1 MTTHVQ
7 QNHGRDGTPCRP
19 PTDDVDSINAELQLA
34 AKRGQHG
41 VPSLPTRKT
50 LPHEPPLSLPDGA
63 IWFITIC
70 CRQRGRNQFAHESS
84 AAKLF
89 SSALLFHQKGRW
101 FIHLLLLMPDHL
113 HALLSFPQHEQM
125 TRVVRA
131 WKRFQATHHGVCWQ
145 RDFFDH
151 RLRSDESFEEKAN
164 YIRMNPVR
172 ADLVAAPADWPY
184 VLGFDGRDGTPLPS
198 ASEVGRALTAN
209 LVPDVDRAPDGTECR
224 PYQVRAE
231 L

>member
-50 LPHEPPLSLPDGA
+50 LPHEPPLSLPAGA

-89 SSALLFHQKGRW
+89 SSALFFHQKGRW
-101 FIHLLLLMPDHL
+101 FIHLLVLMPDHL

-131 WKRFQATHHGVCWQ
+131 WKKYQATHHGIVWQ

-151 RLRSDESFEEKAN
+151 RLRHDESFEEKAN

-184 VLGFDGRDGTPLPS
+184 VLGFDGRDGTPLLS
-198 ASEVGRALTAN
+198 VHDLDKHTA
-209 LVPDVDRAPDGTECR
+209 DGTECR
-224 PYQVRAE
+224 PYRK
-231 L
+231 

>member
-1 MTTHVQ
+1 M
-7 QNHGRDGTPCRP
+7 
-19 PTDDVDSINAELQLA
+19 DDVDSINAELQLA
-34 AKRGQHG
+34 AKSGQHG

-63 IWFITIC
+63 VWFITIC
-70 CRQRGRNQFAHESS
+70 CRKRGRNQLAHEST

-89 SSALLFHQKGRW
+89 SSALFFHQKGRW

-131 WKRFQATHHGVCWQ
+131 WKKFQATDHGICWQ

-151 RLRSDESFEEKAN
+151 RLRSDESFEGKRD
-164 YIRMNPVR
+164 YIRMNPIR
-172 ADLVAAPADWPY
+172 AGLVSSAEDWPY
-184 VLGFDGRDGTPLPS
+184 VLAFDGRDVTPLPS
-198 ASEVGRALTAN
+198 VADVSRPPTAS

-231 L
+231 P

>member
-1 MTTHVQ
+1 M
-7 QNHGRDGTPCRP
+7 
-19 PTDDVDSINAELQLA
+19 DDVDSINAELQLA
-34 AKRGQHG
+34 AKSGQHG

-63 IWFITIC
+63 VWFITIC
-70 CRQRGRNQFAHESS
+70 CRKRGRNQLADEST

-89 SSALLFHQKGRW
+89 SSALFFHQKGRW

-131 WKRFQATHHGVCWQ
+131 WKKFQATDHGICWQ

-151 RLRSDESFEEKAN
+151 RLRSDESFEGKRD
-164 YIRMNPVR
+164 YIRMNPIR
-172 ADLVAAPADWPY
+172 AGLVSSAEDWPY
-184 VLGFDGRDGTPLPS
+184 VLAFDGRDGTPLPS
-198 ASEVGRALTAN
+198 VADVSRPPTAS

-231 L
+231 P

>member
-1 MTTHVQ
+1 MKARSQ

-19 PTDDVDSINAELQLA
+19 SIDDLDSTNVQLQLA
-34 AKRGQHG
+34 AQRGRHG

-50 LPHEPPLSLPDGA
+50 LPHDPPLSLSDGA

-70 CRQRGRNQFAHESS
+70 CRERCGTQLTHAST
-84 AAKLF
+84 AAKLLN
-89 SSALLFHQKGRW
+89 SALFFHKKGRW
-101 FIHLLLLMPDHL
+101 FIRLLLLMPDHL
-113 HALLSFPQHEQM
+113 HALLGFPQHEQM

-131 WKRFQATHHGVCWQ
+131 WKKYQATHHGICWQ

-151 RLRSDESFEEKAN
+151 RLRHDESFDEKAY

-172 ADLVAAPADWPY
+172 ADLVTAAADWPY

-198 ASEVGRALTAN
+198 AVCYPDQGRTARSA
-209 LVPDVDRAPDGTECR
+209 VPTEAR
-224 PYQVRAE
+224 S
-231 L
+231 